1 MTVSEA
7 PGASRDAALDT
18 LLTRTSN
25 NMLIEPVPSEQDL
38 EVIFRAGTRAPD
50 HGRLRPWRFVVIKGD
65 ARQEFVKVV
74 QAAAKARNPA
84 MTEKDMTM
92 LAAKFLNQP
101 MIIAVGTKM
110 TIGKI
115 PEIEQ
120 VLSAGAAAMN
130 ILNAI
135 HGLGYA
141 GKWVTGDNCYDPTVN
156 AALGFKAPDKMV
168 GLIYVGTEKMKLPAM
183 ERPNPADFVSEWT
196 GPVA

>member
-7 PGASRDAALDT
+7 ALDSI
-18 LLTRTSN
+18 LTRTSN
-25 NMLIEPVPSEQDL
+25 NMLTEPVPSDADL
-38 EVIFRAGTRAPD
+38 EVIFRAATRAPD
-50 HGRLRPWRFVVIKGD
+50 HGRLRPWRFVTIKGD

-92 LAAKFLNQP
+92 LAGKFLNQP

-110 TIGKI
+110 TVGKI

-130 ILNAI
+130 IMNAI
-135 HGLGYA
+135 HALGFA
-141 GKWVTGDNCYDPTVN
+141 GKWVTGDNCYDASVN
-156 AALGFKAPDKMV
+156 AALGFKAPDKLI
-168 GLIYVGTEKMKLPAM
+168 GFIYVGTEKMKLPAM
-183 ERPNPADFVSEWT
+183 ERPNPSDFVSNWT
-196 GPVA
+196 GSANG